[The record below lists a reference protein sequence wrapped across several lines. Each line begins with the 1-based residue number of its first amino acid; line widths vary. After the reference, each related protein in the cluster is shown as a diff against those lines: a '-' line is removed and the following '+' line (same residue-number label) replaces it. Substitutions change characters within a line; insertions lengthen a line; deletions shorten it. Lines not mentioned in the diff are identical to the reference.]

1 MSLEAVRAKGL
12 LVDRAWIGGQ
22 WCEADSGRRFPVF
35 DPASGERLA
44 EVPDMGEA
52 EARRA
57 IAAAAAA
64 FDSWRQSLPQ
74 ERAVVLSRWA
84 ALMRSSLE
92 ELATLVMHEQGKPLA
107 QARGEVAHAAAF
119 VEWFAEEGKRIYGE
133 IMPTNRAD
141 RRFLVLRQ
149 PVGVCAAITPWNFPA
164 SMITRKV
171 APALAVGCT
180 VVVKPA
186 EQTPL
191 TALALARLAEQAGM
205 PPGVLD
211 VVTGADPAPI
221 GLALTSDPRVR
232 KISFTGSTEVGRLL
246 MAQSAATLKRLSL
259 ELGGDAPFLVFDDA
273 DVEAAVQGAIAS
285 KYRNSG
291 QTCVCA
297 NRILVQEG
305 IYDAFVRRY
314 VEEVGKLAVGP
325 GWQPGVTVGP
335 LIDEAALDKVEA
347 LVADAREKGA
357 RLLCGGR
364 RAQGLFYTPTA
375 LEGIT
380 PDMRIAHEE
389 IFGPV
394 APIYRFETEE
404 EGIALANASD
414 YGLAGYLY
422 ARDVGRIL
430 RVAEALEVGVVGVN
444 TGSTSNEAA
453 PFGGIKQSGFGREGS
468 KYGVEE
474 YLELKSVCL
483 AGL

>member
-12 LVDRAWIGGQ
+12 LVERAWIGGQ
-22 WCEADSGRRFPVF
+22 WCEADSGNRFPVF
-35 DPASGERLA
+35 DPANGERLA

-52 EARRA
+52 ETRRA

-64 FDSWRQSLPQ
+64 FDPWRRSLPQ
-74 ERAVVLSRWA
+74 ERAAVLSRWA
-84 ALMRSSLE
+84 RLMRE
-92 ELATLVMHEQGKPLA
+92 AQEALAELVMHEQGKPLA

-133 IMPTNRAD
+133 IVPTNRAD

-191 TALALARLAEQAGM
+191 TALALARLAERAGM
-205 PPGVLD
+205 PAGVLN
-211 VVTGADPAPI
+211 VVTGADPVPI
-221 GLALTSDPRVR
+221 GRALTADARVR

-314 VEEVGKLAVGP
+314 VEEVSKLAVGP

-335 LIDEAALDKVEA
+335 LIDEAALVKVETLVHDA
-347 LVADAREKGA
+347 LEKGA

-364 RAQGLFYTPTA
+364 RLHGLFYAPTV

-380 PDMRIAHEE
+380 PEMRIAHEE

-394 APIYRFETEE
+394 APLQRFATEE
-404 EGIALANASD
+404 EGVRLANATD

>member
-35 DPASGERLA
+35 DPASGDRLA

-74 ERAVVLSRWA
+74 ERAAVLSRWA

-335 LIDEAALDKVEA
+335 LIDEAALDQVEA

-364 RAQGLFYTPTA
+364 RAQGLLYTPTA

-394 APIYRFETEE
+394 APIYRVETEE

-430 RVAEALEVGVVGVN
+430 RVAEALDVGVVGVN